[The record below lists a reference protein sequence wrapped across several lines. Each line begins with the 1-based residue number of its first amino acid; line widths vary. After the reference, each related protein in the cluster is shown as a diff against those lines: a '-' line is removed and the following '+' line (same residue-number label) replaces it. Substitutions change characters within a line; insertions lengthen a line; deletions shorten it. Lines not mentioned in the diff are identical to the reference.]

1 MFTNILLILG
11 GFFLLIKGADYLISG
26 SSSLARRMGIS
37 ALVVGLTV
45 VAFGTSAPELFVNVT
60 AALRGSTD
68 IAIGNVL
75 GSNLAN
81 LLLILGLSALF
92 APLKLQGNTVWKEIP
107 FSLLAAL
114 LVVIFGSDYFFD
126 GAISNQM
133 SRTDGAALFAM
144 FLIFVVYTF
153 GIRNNSNGG
162 KVDEKIQQYPVWKTC
177 LFILGGLAALGIG
190 GKLVVDG
197 STQIALALGVSA
209 NLIGLTIVAL
219 GTSLPELVTSI
230 TAARRGQTDIAI
242 GNVVG
247 SNIFN
252 IFLVLGASALITP
265 LPFGQVNFVD
275 AVAVAVAT
283 LILFLALFIGKKHE
297 IERWNGVVF
306 VCLYVG
312 YMVFAVMRG

>member
-1 MFTNILLILG
+1 MFTNILLIVG

-45 VAFGTSAPELFVNVT
+45 VAFGTSAPELFVNIT
-60 AALRGSTD
+60 AAVKGTTD

-81 LLLILGLSALF
+81 LLFILGLSALF
-92 APLKLQGNTVWKEIP
+92 VPLKLQSNTVWKEVP

-126 GAISNQM
+126 GALTDQIG
-133 SRTDGAALFAM
+133 RTDGMALFAM
-144 FLIFVVYTF
+144 FLIFIVYTF
-153 GIRNNSNGG
+153 GIRNNGNGAST
-162 KVDEKIQQYPVWKTC
+162 EKIEQFPLWKTMI
-177 LFILGGLAALGIG
+177 FILGGLAALGIG

-197 STQIALALGVSA
+197 STQVALALGVSA

-230 TAARRGQTDIAI
+230 TAARKGHTDIAI

-252 IFLVLGASALITP
+252 IFFVLGASAIVAP
-265 LPFGQVNFVD
+265 LPFGQANFVD
-275 AVAVAVAT
+275 AAAVVLAT
-283 LILFLALFIGKKHE
+283 AIFFLTLFIGKRHV
-297 IERWNGVVF
+297 IERWAGALF
-306 VCLYVG
+306 VCMYFG
-312 YMVFAVMRG
+312 YIAFAVIRG

>member
-1 MFTNILLILG
+1 MLTNSILIIG

-26 SSSLARRMGIS
+26 ASSLARTLGVS

-45 VAFGTSAPELFVNVT
+45 VAFGTSAPELFVNIIATVKGT
-60 AALRGSTD
+60 TD

-81 LLLILGLSALF
+81 MLLILGVAAMF
-92 APLKLQGNTVWKEIP
+92 APLTLQGNTVWKEIP

-114 LVVIFGSDYFFD
+114 LVLIFGSDILLD
-126 GAISNQM
+126 GGLVNVLT
-133 SRTDGAALFAM
+133 RTDGIALLAM
-144 FLIFVVYTF
+144 FFLFIVYTF
-153 GIRNNSNGG
+153 GIRHNGG
-162 KVDEKIQQYPVWKTC
+162 PSEEKIDLLPVWKSVV
-177 LFILGGLAALGIG
+177 FILGGLAALGIG

-197 STQIALALGVSA
+197 ATHIAFALGVSA

-230 TAARRGQTDIAI
+230 TAARKRHMDLAI

-252 IFLVLGASALITP
+252 IFFVLGISAVLRP
-265 LPFGQVNFVD
+265 LPFGGANLTD
-275 AVAVAVAT
+275 AFAVVIAT
-283 LILFLALFIGKKHE
+283 FLLFLMLFIGQKYV
-297 IERWNGVVF
+297 IERWTGITLI
-306 VCLYVG
+306 CMYVG
-312 YMVFAVMRG
+312 FMAFAVLRG